1 MGKII
6 RVHKNKMIKATMV
19 GEPATPG
26 YIQLTANMVKRTA
39 NLSDLT
45 DLAEARKNLRVASLD
60 DLSVAATPNSIVRR
74 DANSRFKIIDAEATN
89 EPVSLNQLNNKQY
102 SLSSNNI
109 TGVAPINKG
118 GTGKTTASEAFAALG
133 GRALG
138 KLDSVALTDS
148 KITGVLP
155 LNKGGTGANN
165 AASARA
171 TLGLGSIA
179 TLNSIGLASSTLTG
193 TLPIS
198 KGGTGANDAASA
210 RATLGLGSIATL
222 NSIGLASSTLTGT
235 LPISKGGTGATTADA
250 ARTNL
255 GLGSLATKNSLSWDE
270 LTSKPSF
277 APMPTESSVLTA
289 AGVRSFRLPDTG
301 GTYLISCGVNTPD
314 NDYSYYVG
322 LEVRPAGYL
331 IDTNNNGVHVHVGY
345 WKLA

>member
-45 DLAEARKNLRVASLD
+45 DVAEARKNLRVASLD

-102 SLSSNNI
+102 NLSSNNI

-118 GTGKTTASEAFAALG
+118 GTGKTNAAEAFAALG

-138 KLDSVALTDS
+138 KLDSIALTDS

-171 TLGLGSIA
+171 TLGLGSLA
-179 TLNSIGLASSTLTG
+179 TLSSIGLASSALTG

-198 KGGTGANDAASA
+198 KGGTGANNAA
-210 RATLGLGSIATL
+210 
-222 NSIGLASSTLTGT
+222 
-235 LPISKGGTGATTADA
+235 A
-250 ARTNL
+250 ARTAL
-255 GLGSLATKNSLSWDE
+255 GLGSLATKSSLSWDE
-270 LTSKPSF
+270 VMDKPSF
-277 APMPTESSVLTA
+277 APMPTESSVLTTRS
-289 AGVRSFRLPDTG
+289 VRSFRLPDTG
-301 GTYLISCGVNTPD
+301 GTYLVSWGVNTPD
-314 NDYSYYVG
+314 NDYSYYAG
-322 LEVRPAGYL
+322 LLVKPAGSL
-331 IDTNNNGVHVHVGY
+331 IDTNNNKVHICLGY
-345 WKLA
+345 WKIA